1 MDVMLTVTGIIAG
14 ACLITNTSKKK
25 TEMMFLYFYRVGWVN
40 LYLLQIEQVSQF

>member
-14 ACLITNTSKKK
+14 ACLITNTSKK